1 MWCSVCERDIDPI
14 KSDPHKIEDCRSLR
28 GCVPLLPT
36 VPLIA
41 CPDCGTLLGN
51 NKALSAN
58 PPTTVPMKMHL
69 MCWELDEQLSDV
81 RRLLA
86 SQDHRRSAGPCFSRS
101 SSLKLTMRSE
111 TRHYFDTHN
120 TSLARSANNTKM
132 APRISADVWRIVL
145 PGGAAFTFGF
155 VLLVWSVLS
164 SRLEWW
170 NVGLAAMLTGQ
181 SALLIAAILLVQHV
195 RHGNRDLSAKID
207 ATIGGLH
214 VLRKEKGS
222 ACPTSPS
229 PESSTYLFN
238 DRNLQQRFSEIRKQ
252 IAKVQRS
259 LAE

>member
-1 MWCSVCERDIDPI
+1 
-14 KSDPHKIEDCRSLR
+14 
-28 GCVPLLPT
+28 
-36 VPLIA
+36 
-41 CPDCGTLLGN
+41 
-51 NKALSAN
+51 
-58 PPTTVPMKMHL
+58 
-69 MCWELDEQLSDV
+69 
-81 RRLLA
+81 
-86 SQDHRRSAGPCFSRS
+86 
-101 SSLKLTMRSE
+101 MRSE
-111 TRHYFDTHN
+111 ARHYSDTHS
-120 TSLARSANNTKM
+120 TSLARSAKTTTM

-222 ACPTSPS
+222 PYPASPS
-229 PESSTYLFN
+229 PQSSTHLVN
-238 DRNLQQRFSEIRKQ
+238 DRNLDQRFADVRKQ

>member
-1 MWCSVCERDIDPI
+1 MNNYRMFVDYLH
-14 KSDPHKIEDCRSLR
+14 HKITE
-28 GCVPLLPT
+28 GLP
-36 VPLIA
+36 V
-41 CPDCGTLLGN
+41 
-51 NKALSAN
+51 
-58 PPTTVPMKMHL
+58 
-69 MCWELDEQLSDV
+69 
-81 RRLLA
+81 LA
-86 SQDHRRSAGPCFSRS
+86 FLES

-120 TSLARSANNTKM
+120 TSLTRSANNTKM

-155 VLLVWSVLS
+155 MLLVWSVLS
-164 SRLEWW
+164 SQLEWW

-214 VLRKEKGS
+214 VLRKEKRS
-222 ACPTSPS
+222 VCPTSPS
-229 PESSTYLFN
+229 PESSTHLFN
-238 DRNLQQRFSEIRKQ
+238 DRNLEQRFAEVRKQ

-259 LAE
+259 LAGMILAVTMVAAAVTAHTRNKEEWRTTIGRVIDCSIRGLGGV